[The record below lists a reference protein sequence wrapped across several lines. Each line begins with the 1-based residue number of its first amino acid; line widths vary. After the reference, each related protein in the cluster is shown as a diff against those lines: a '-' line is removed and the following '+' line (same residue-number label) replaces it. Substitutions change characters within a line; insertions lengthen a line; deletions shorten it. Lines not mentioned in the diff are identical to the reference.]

1 MRNAIRFAHVLLATA
16 AVAATSF
23 SAVSQLAMAKKA
35 MPEAPMTKPAGGLD
49 PAMIL
54 HPTPDSW
61 PTYSG
66 DYSGTRY
73 VPLSEINTTN
83 VHGLTLAW
91 TQRLSGGIA
100 APGGGGFGPP
110 AAAVKTIVGGVGT
123 NEAPMGQLKGAEL
136 VVDGVMYVTTPDNVW
151 ALDALDG
158 HVLWHYFWKT
168 RGGTHIGNR
177 GVAMWHDRVFFET
190 PDDYLVALNAK
201 SGEEIWHKEIASF
214 DLQYFSTMAPH
225 IIGDHLLVGTGNDLD
240 EPGMLQSFDPQ
251 TGNVQWKWYAVP
263 MKAGDPGLD
272 TWKNLDAAS
281 HGGGNVWVNGSYDPE
296 THLYILGTG
305 NPTAAY
311 TSQSRGPGAN
321 LYTCATVAINVETGK
336 MAWYYQTSPHDT
348 HDFDSAQTQVLVD
361 GTWKGKPRK
370 LVMTAARNGY
380 FFVLDR
386 VTGEHLLTSK
396 LVDSPNW
403 AEPDKLD
410 ANGAPIRV
418 PAKDYDYGG
427 SIVSPANGGIV
438 NWPPPAYSPQTGLFY
453 ANAQESYAM
462 YYLATT
468 DPRGAMGLGGKDE
481 IGLGSLGGYLVAM
494 DYKTGKPAWQHRYP
508 GLGGG
513 GLSGVTT
520 TAGHLV
526 FAPDMRGNLV
536 AYDAAVGK
544 QLWHAHISPT
554 NAPESYMMGGH
565 QYVLQGAGDTLYAFR
580 LQ

>member
-1 MRNAIRFAHVLLATA
+1 MRTLVRTASTLGSACLLAA
-16 AVAATSF
+16 LMG
-23 SAVSQLAMAKKA
+23 SALGAQS
-35 MPEAPMTKPAGGLD
+35 LD
-49 PAMIL
+49 PAAIL
-54 HPTPDSW
+54 HPKPDSW

-66 DYSGTRY
+66 DYTGQRY
-73 VPLSEINTTN
+73 SPLTEINTSN

-91 TQRLSGGIA
+91 SQKLTSATAPPVA
-100 APGGGGFGPP
+100 AGPF
-110 AAAVKTIVGGVGT
+110 AQAGAVTKVITGGVG
-123 NEAPMGQLKGAEL
+123 EIQAPMGQIKGAEIL
-136 VVDGVMYVTTPDNVW
+136 VDGTLYVTTPDNVW
-151 ALDALDG
+151 AVDAFDG
-158 HVLWHYFWKT
+158 HEIWHFLWKS

-177 GVAMWHDRVFFET
+177 GVAMWHDRVYFET
-190 PDDYLVALNAK
+190 PDDYLVALEAK
-201 SGEEIWHKEIASF
+201 TGKEVWHKEIAPF

-225 IIGDHLLVGTGNDLD
+225 VIGDHLLVGTGNDLD

-251 TGNVQWKWYAVP
+251 TGDVQWKWYAVP

-281 HGGGNVWVNGSYDPE
+281 HGGGNVWVNGSYDPD
-296 THLYILGTG
+296 THLYIFGTG

-321 LYTCATVAINVETGK
+321 LYTCSTVAVNVDTGK

-361 GTWKGKPRK
+361 GTWNGKPRK
-370 LVMTAARNGY
+370 LVLTAARNGY

-386 VTGEHLLTSK
+386 LTGEHLLTSK

-403 AEPDKLD
+403 ADQTKFDPT
-410 ANGAPIRV
+410 GAPLRI
-418 PAKDYDYGG
+418 PAKDFDIGG

-453 ANAQESYAM
+453 VNANESYAM
-462 YYLATT
+462 YYLSTT

-481 IGLGSLGGYLVAM
+481 LGLGSLGGYLVAM
-494 DYKTGKPAWQHRYP
+494 DYKTGKPAWKHRYP

-513 GLSGVTT
+513 GSSGVTT

-526 FAPDMRGNLV
+526 FAPDQRGNLV
-536 AYDAAVGK
+536 AYDAAKGT
-544 QLWHAHISPT
+544 QLWHAHIGAS
-554 NAPESYMMGGH
+554 NAPESYMLGGH
-565 QYVLQGAGDTLYAFR
+565 QYILEGAGDTLYAFR

>member
-1 MRNAIRFAHVLLATA
+1 MRTA
-16 AVAATSF
+16 AKFRAVLACAAAF
-23 SAVSQLAMAKKA
+23 A
-35 MPEAPMTKPAGGLD
+35 APVLSPGQTLD
-49 PAMIL
+49 PAEIV
-54 HPTPDSW
+54 HPKAGTW

-66 DYSGTRY
+66 DYSGTRFS
-73 VPLSEINTTN
+73 PLTEINTAN

-91 TQRLSGGIA
+91 AQKLTGGVA
-100 APGGGGFGPP
+100 TGGGGPFGP
-110 AAAVKTIVGGVGT
+110 AAAAAPTTVGGVGT
-123 NEAPMGQLKGAEL
+123 NEAPMGQFKGAEL

-151 ALDALDG
+151 AMDALDG

-190 PDDYLVALNAK
+190 PDDYLIALEAK
-201 SGEEIWHKEIASF
+201 SGKEIWHKEIASF

-225 IIGDHLLVGTGNDLD
+225 VIGDHLLVGTGNDLD
-240 EPGMLQSFDPQ
+240 EPGMLQSFDPK
-251 TGNVQWKWYAVP
+251 TGDVQWKWYAVP

-321 LYTCATVAINVETGK
+321 LYTCATVAINVDTGK

-361 GTWKGKPRK
+361 GTWAGKPRK
-370 LVMTAARNGY
+370 LVLTAARNGY

-386 VTGEHLLTSK
+386 TTGEHLLTSK
-396 LVDSPNW
+396 IVDSPNW
-403 AEPDKLD
+403 ADPTKYD
-410 ANGAPIRV
+410 ANGAPLRV

-427 SIVSPANGGIV
+427 AIVSPANGGVV

-453 ANAQESYAM
+453 VNAQESFAM

-481 IGLGSLGGYLVAM
+481 LSLGSLGGYLVAI
-494 DYKTGKPAWQHRYP
+494 DYKTGKPAWKHRYP
-508 GLGGG
+508 GVGGGG
-513 GLSGVTT
+513 GLPGVMT

-526 FAPDMRGNLV
+526 FAPDAHGNLV
-536 AYDAAVGK
+536 AYDAANGK
-544 QLWHAHISPT
+544 QLWYAHIGAT
-554 NAPESYMMGGH
+554 NAPESYMVAGH
-565 QYVLQGAGDTLYAFR
+565 QYILEGAGDTLYAFR